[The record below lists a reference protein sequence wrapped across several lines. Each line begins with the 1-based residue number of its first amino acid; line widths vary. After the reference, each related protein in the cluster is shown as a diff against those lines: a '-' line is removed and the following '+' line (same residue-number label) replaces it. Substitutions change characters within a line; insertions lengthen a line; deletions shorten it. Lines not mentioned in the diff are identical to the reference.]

1 MEDKRSNGFIV
12 IYRSILNWEW
22 YDDTN
27 TKAVFLHLLLKA
39 NHKEER
45 WHGVLVQRG
54 QLITSVRKL
63 AKETGLSIMNVR
75 TALKH
80 LESTHEIT
88 QVSKTKYT
96 VISIQKYD
104 DYQKPNTVTNKQ
116 PTQYQHTPN
125 TRLTTNNN
133 INNDNNEEQER
144 DGGTAAMKP
153 GFWEDQ

>member
-1 MEDKRSNGFIV
+1 MENKKNSGFIV

-22 YDDTN
+22 YDDMN
-27 TKAVFLHLLLKA
+27 TKSIFLHLLLKA

-45 WHGVLVQRG
+45 WHGVLVGRG

-63 AKETGLSIMNVR
+63 SKETGLSIMNVR

-88 QVSKTKYT
+88 QSTNTKYT

-104 DYQKPNTVTNKQ
+104 DYQRTNTQTHKQ
-116 PTQYQHTPN
+116 PTNSQHSTN